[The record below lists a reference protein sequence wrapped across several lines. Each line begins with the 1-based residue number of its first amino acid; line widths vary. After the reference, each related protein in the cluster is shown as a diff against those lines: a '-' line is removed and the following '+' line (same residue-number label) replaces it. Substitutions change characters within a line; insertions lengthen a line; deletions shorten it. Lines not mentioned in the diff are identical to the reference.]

1 MKTCPVCSK
10 PIENAAYRTVALDGA
25 QHVNLYAHAGR
36 CHTEVRRW
44 TKERLELHL
53 AGRQTKRYVTR

>member
-1 MKTCPVCSK
+1 MATCSACDK
-10 PIENAAYRTVALDGA
+10 PITDADYRTVALDGA
-25 QHVNLYAHAGR
+25 QHVNLYVHAGR